1 LIEKGDS
8 INLHDSPLSA
18 RQESN
23 EYRNG
28 EDKSPMK
35 RLAPERRNQLIKDH
49 IRHLVSDWTC
59 RYGEWNRQK
68 LLAELESALKARRR
82 KDKGN

>member
-1 LIEKGDS
+1 
-8 INLHDSPLSA
+8 
-18 RQESN
+18 
-23 EYRNG
+23 
-28 EDKSPMK
+28 MK

-82 KDKGN
+82 KDKGS